1 MTTET
6 IRDSQ
11 DDPSPPFA
19 ANRWPVVI
27 VGAGPAGL
35 AAGLALAGQGVRPLV
50 LDRSGGRSS
59 RKIGESLAPRAWPIL
74 QRLGI
79 DKLVVDSCHL
89 ASPGTL
95 SNWGHEGLV
104 TNDFL
109 MQPHGRGWH
118 LDRSVFED
126 DLRDLA
132 CRSGVSVLRRS
143 LFVIDRDPGGDWI
156 VRLDSGEESIQARF
170 LVDASGR
177 PAAVASRAGARR
189 LTFDRLA
196 AWYAFMES
204 KTPIED
210 ARAMVEARPDGWWY
224 SALLPGG
231 QLVVAK
237 FCDPGTLAGRDRSV
251 AEWANALN
259 KSEWT
264 RQRLLDSGYTVTDG
278 PHVAAAD
285 CAISDPVAGPGWVA
299 CGDAAACYDPLSSHG
314 IATAIASGTD
324 AGLAVHAAL
333 AGDPGPMA
341 AYASRVER
349 SFAYFLKT
357 RAEVYAQE
365 LRWPDE
371 PFWSKRR
378 RLDLPDR
385 GR

>member
-1 MTTET
+1 MTRET
-6 IRDSQ
+6 KRDSR
-11 DDPSPPFA
+11 DDPSTPFA

-50 LDRSGGRSS
+50 LDRPGGRTS

-79 DKLVVDSCHL
+79 ESLIDESRHL

-104 TNDFL
+104 SNDFL
-109 MQPHGRGWH
+109 MQPYGRGWH

-132 CRSGVSVLRRS
+132 CRSGVSFRRS
-143 LFVIDRDPGGDWI
+143 SLFGIDRDPGGDWTL
-156 VRLDSGEESIQARF
+156 RLDSGEEAIQSRF
-170 LVDASGR
+170 LIDASGR
-177 PAAVASRAGARR
+177 SAAVASRVRARK
-189 LTFDRLA
+189 LIFDRLA

-210 ARAMVEARPDGWWY
+210 ARAMVEAGPEGWWY

-237 FCDPGTLAGRDRSV
+237 FCDPGVLAGRDRSV
-251 AEWANALN
+251 KEWAKALN
-259 KSEWT
+259 ESEWT
-264 RQRLLDSGYTVTDG
+264 RQRLLNSGYTVVDG

-285 CAISDPVAGPGWVA
+285 SAIFDPVSGPGWVA
-299 CGDAAACYDPLSSHG
+299 CGDAAACYDPISSHG

-324 AGLAVHAAL
+324 AGLALQAAL

-341 AYASRVER
+341 AYSDRVER
-349 SFAYFLKT
+349 SFTYYLKT
-357 RAEVYAQE
+357 RAEVYACEQ
-365 LRWPDE
+365 RWLDS
-371 PFWSKRR
+371 PFWSNRR

>member
-1 MTTET
+1 MTSETE
-6 IRDSQ
+6 RDSR
-11 DDPSPPFA
+11 DDPSPPSS

-35 AAGLALAGQGVRPLV
+35 AAGLALASQGIRPLV
-50 LDRSGGRSS
+50 LDRPAGRSS

-79 DKLVVDSCHL
+79 DSLIDESRHL
-89 ASPGTL
+89 QSPGTV
-95 SNWGHEGLV
+95 SSWGHEGIAS
-104 TNDFL
+104 NDFFL
-109 MQPHGRGWH
+109 QPHGRGWH
-118 LDRSVFED
+118 LDRSGFEA
-126 DLRDLA
+126 DLRDVA
-132 CRSGVSVLRRS
+132 ERNGVAFLRRS
-143 LFVIDRDPGGDWI
+143 LFGIDLEPWGDWL
-156 VRLDSGEESIQARF
+156 VRFDSGEETIQARF
-170 LVDASGR
+170 LIDASGR

-189 LTFDRLA
+189 LTYDRLA
-196 AWYAFMES
+196 AWYAFMDS

-231 QLVVAK
+231 TVVVAK
-237 FCDPGTLAGRDRSV
+237 FCDPGTLAGLDRSLD
-251 AEWANALN
+251 AWANALN
-259 KSEWT
+259 QSEWT
-264 RQRLLDSGYTVTDG
+264 RQRLQDSGYVVTDG
-278 PHVAAAD
+278 PHVATAD
-285 CAISDPVAGPGWVA
+285 CAVSDPVAGPGWVA

-333 AGDPGPMA
+333 SGDPGPML
-341 AYASRVER
+341 AYAERVER
-349 SFAYFLKT
+349 SFAYFLRT

-365 LRWPDE
+365 HRWPDA

-378 RLDLPDR
+378 RLDVPDE